1 MIWRLMDTY
10 DLIKDIEG
18 PFTAGILCEL
28 MLARGMDP
36 KQFSNRYYQ
45 HLSKLVKQGY
55 LKRIGEMEGHF
66 KKKIYIYEVIRE

>member
-10 DLIKDIEG
+10 DLIKDIEE
-18 PFTAGILCEL
+18 PFTAGIIWEL

-66 KKKIYIYEVIRE
+66 RKKICIYEVIRE